1 MLSSTNKLQMKQ
13 CKKLITYINRGM
25 NHSEQGSI
33 NKKQSKILNTFVLL
47 NSKGPMLSYS
57 KPA

>member
-13 CKKLITYINRGM
+13 CKKLITHINKGM

-33 NKKQSKILNTFVLL
+33 DKKQSKILNTFVLL
-47 NSKGPMLSYS
+47 NSKGLMLSYP